1 MLHIVANP
9 EGLASC
15 ENALQAKDSVVFAG
29 DAAYSAK
36 TTDCAATFVI
46 DLDRKG
52 RGLETPEG
60 VTCISYDE
68 FVDLIVATERSI
80 TWA

>member
-1 MLHIVANP
+1 MLHVVCNP
-9 EGLASC
+9 QGFASC
-15 ENALQAKDSVVFAG
+15 ERALQAEDSVLFTG

-36 TTDCAATFVI
+36 TTDCAATYVI
-46 DLDRKG
+46 GMDIDG
-52 RGLETPEG
+52 RGLDPPEG

-68 FVDLIVATERSI
+68 FVDLIVATETSI